1 MPTVLRKEYEDD
13 KYGILDVRVEMHD
26 GTQIDFE
33 MQVAEFDFWKKRIV
47 FYLSKM
53 VTDQIHKG
61 DDYDKIQKC
70 IHVSILDFVHFP
82 EDNRCYRKITFC
94 DTKTGEI
101 YTDVMEIH
109 VLELGKLPPEDQNE
123 EGIIRWMRFLNAKS
137 RKELKEMAKQAEYFG
152 EAYEELDRLSADEK
166 KRLEYET
173 RLKYKRDKYAQLH
186 YATRIGREE
195 GERIGREEGKSEM
208 IRSMWKAGVSEEQ
221 IASIAQKTVEEV
233 RKLCK

>member
-1 MPTVLRKEYEDD
+1 MIK
-13 KYGILDVRVEMHD
+13 
-26 GTQIDFE
+26 
-33 MQVAEFDFWKKRIV
+33 W
-47 FYLSKM
+47 
-53 VTDQIHKG
+53 
-61 DDYDKIQKC
+61 
-70 IHVSILDFVHFP
+70 LDFVHFP
-82 EDNRCYRKITFC
+82 EDNRCYRKIIFC

-101 YTDVMEIH
+101 YTDIMEIH

-137 RKELKEMAKQAEYFG
+137 RKELKEMAKQDEYFG

-195 GERIGREEGKSEM
+195 GQSEM
-208 IRSMWKAGVSEEQ
+208 IRSMWKAGISEEQ

>member
-1 MPTVLRKEYEDD
+1 MQDMIDFKETRLLPTVLRKEYEDD
-13 KYGILDVRVEMHD
+13 KYGILD
-26 GTQIDFE
+26 
-33 MQVAEFDFWKKRIV
+33 
-47 FYLSKM
+47 
-53 VTDQIHKG
+53 
-61 DDYDKIQKC
+61 
-70 IHVSILDFVHFP
+70 
-82 EDNRCYRKITFC
+82 RCYRKITFC

-101 YTDVMEIH
+101 YTDIMEIH

-137 RKELKEMAKQAEYFG
+137 RKELKEMAKQDEYFG
-152 EAYEELDRLSADEK
+152 EAYEELERLSADEK

-195 GERIGREEGKSEM
+195 GQNEM
-208 IRSMWKAGVSEEQ
+208 IRSMWKAGISEEQ